1 MKHTLV
7 ILTVLLASHSFGQ
20 LKQKTADK
28 LFNNMEYFKCV
39 EMYSELANKAIA
51 GKKKGNWE
59 NVQKAA
65 VSNYHLFKM
74 KEATHFYELLHAKNK
89 LSETDRM
96 HYVEALR
103 FSEKYGKSHEIARES
118 ANLHPN
124 NSYFSL
130 IHSNKD
136 KFNSLFSDSAFY
148 RIKEASVNSGK
159 GDFAAAYYQNS
170 IVYASKSRN
179 SGFITPKYGWDNDY
193 YLNIMQSNFGT
204 DSTLEKPSM
213 LKHQFISKAHDGPVT
228 FNNAGTEM
236 IITKNTLGKKNGK
249 AVVVLSIYFSKMVNG
264 EWSELKPFEFN
275 NNTYNVGHGVLSQNG
290 QQMFFVSDKPGG
302 YGETDIYVT
311 DRKGLGWSEPKNLG
325 KNINTEQNEMFPF
338 EQDGIFYFASSG
350 HYGLGGLDI
359 FEAKLDGSST
369 PKNVGY
375 PVNSSHDDFAL
386 IFDKTGR
393 IGYLSSNREGNVD
406 RIYHVNKRKLN
417 INLIVDVFEK
427 YENLE
432 PLASQMVTIKNMT
445 TQESEM
451 VQTNEKGQLSATIA
465 INNEYRIF
473 TQKEEF
479 ILLKEA
485 SVTTDNIR
493 SDTTF
498 KRELVLKPT
507 TMIIHVRVV
516 EKASGKVIPMA
527 TTTISDYNLGTDTTV
542 ITNDEG
548 MISLVVERN
557 KVLWAHGSKKG
568 FIDGDVSF
576 NTTNENDKV
585 FDIELALA
593 LIRKGEKFKLENI
606 FYDLNKS
613 SLREESMKSLDK
625 LADFLLKNDLKIE
638 LSAHTDSRGSNSYNQ
653 RLSQAR
659 AQSCVDYLKKKGV
672 SHKNMK
678 AKGYGEYKLINRC
691 KNGVKCS
698 DEEHQENRRTE
709 VQILE
714 VN

>member
-1 MKHTLV
+1 MKNIFV
-7 ILTVLLASHSFGQ
+7 IICVFFAFNSIGQ

-28 LFNNMEYFKCV
+28 LFNNLEYFKCV
-39 EMYSELANKAIA
+39 EMYSELANKAID
-51 GKKKGNWE
+51 GKKKGNWD
-59 NVQKAA
+59 NVNKAA
-65 VSNYHLFKM
+65 ISNYHLFRM
-74 KEATHFYELLHAKNK
+74 KDAAHYYELLHSKNK
-89 LSETDRM
+89 LTEEDRM

-103 FSEKYGKSHEIARES
+103 FTEKYGKSHEIARES
-118 ANLHPN
+118 ANLHPK
-124 NSYFSL
+124 NSYFST
-130 IHSNKD
+130 INTNKD
-136 KFNSLFSDSAFY
+136 QFNALFSDSAFY
-148 RIKEASVNSGK
+148 RLKEASVNSGK

-170 IVYASKSRN
+170 IVYSSKSRN
-179 SGFITPKYGWDNDY
+179 TGFITPKYGWDNDY
-193 YLNIMQSNFGT
+193 YLNIMQSNFGA
-204 DSTLEKPSM
+204 DSVLESPTM

-228 FNNAGTEM
+228 FNSDGTEM

-249 AVVVLSIYFSKMVNG
+249 EIIVLSIYFSKMENG

-275 NNTYNVGHGVLSQNG
+275 NKTYNVGHGVLSEDG
-290 QQMFFVSDKPGG
+290 QQLFFVSDKPGG
-302 YGETDIYVT
+302 HGEADIYVSN
-311 DRKGLGWSEPKNLG
+311 KAGNGWAEPINLG

-338 EQDGIFYFASSG
+338 VQEGILYFASSG

-359 FEAKLDGSST
+359 FEAKMDGSSL

-375 PVNSSHDDFAL
+375 PVNSSNDDFAL
-386 IFDKTGR
+386 IFDKTGK
-393 IGYLSSNREGNVD
+393 IGYLSSNREENID

-417 INLIVDVFEK
+417 IDLIVDVFEK
-427 YENLE
+427 YKSLE
-432 PLASQMVTIKNMT
+432 PLANQMVTIKNMT
-445 TQESEM
+445 TQEVDS
-451 VQTNEKGQLSATIA
+451 VQTNDQGQLTASIA
-465 INNEYRIF
+465 INNEYRIY
-473 TQKEEF
+473 TRKNEF

-485 SVTTDNIR
+485 SLTTDNIR
-493 SDTTF
+493 KDTIF

-516 EKASGKVIPMA
+516 EKGNGKVIPMA
-527 TTTISDYNLGTDTTV
+527 TTTISDYNLGTDTTL
-542 ITNDEG
+542 ITNNEG
-548 MISLVVERN
+548 IISLVVDRN
-557 KVLWAHGSKKG
+557 KVLWAHGAKKG

-585 FDIELALA
+585 FDIELALSP
-593 LIRKGEKFKLENI
+593 IRKGEKFKLENI

-613 SLREESMKSLDK
+613 TLREESMKSLDK

-659 AQSCVDYLKKKGV
+659 AQSCVNYLKKKGV
-672 SHKNMK
+672 LSKNIR